1 MNKEKVIKYRNI
13 CAIFIAFADFSSAV
27 DMIVRTMDFCD
38 AYSIGLTGGIMY
50 DAKKLN
56 TFVEFVCAMK
66 TKDNKKLT
74 IYFRDSLLKQA
85 GIRREDLP
93 ENCVNWEGKI

>member
-1 MNKEKVIKYRNI
+1 MISI
-13 CAIFIAFADFSSAV
+13 TIADFSSAV
-27 DMIVRTMDFCD
+27 DMIVRTMNFCD
-38 AYSIGLTGGIMY
+38 LYRIGLLIGKKY

-66 TKDNKKLT
+66 TKDNKKPA
-74 IYFRDSLLKQA
+74 IYFKDHLLIQA

-93 ENCVNWEGKI
+93 ENCVDREGKI

>member
-1 MNKEKVIKYRNI
+1 MNRGKVIERKSI
-13 CAIFIAFADFSSAV
+13 CIIIIAIIDFSSAV
-27 DMIVRTMDFCD
+27 DLIVRTMDFCD
-38 AYSIGLTGGIMY
+38 LYRIGLLIGKKY

-74 IYFRDSLLKQA
+74 VYFRDSLLKQA

-93 ENCVNWEGKI
+93 ENCVNREEKI